1 MLSPSPCRIIVTV
14 ALADAS
20 GAELDSTAHSFEP
33 QSAVGHAGISFVFEK
48 DDQYHH
54 TFGGIDVRISPG
66 LRDPYENF
74 QISTSWTGDVYADI
88 ETEELPRLQSIKL
101 SVKWAG
107 PNSGKTDASQRT
119 EEHASKHLE
128 LANAPLPQPSNTP
141 REGRIANS
149 ETEDRPALT
158 ESQASPLSTAPYV
171 EVRSAEAATLPPRS
185 DPPESS
191 LTGAAPAITAFGTL
205 DSTHRTAPPSRA
217 DVNLTPGTNYV
228 A

>member
-74 QISTSWTGDVYADI
+74 QIAHPGQATFTPTSK
-88 ETEELPRLQSIKL
+88 PKSC
-101 SVKWAG
+101 
-107 PNSGKTDASQRT
+107 
-119 EEHASKHLE
+119 
-128 LANAPLPQPSNTP
+128 
-141 REGRIANS
+141 
-149 ETEDRPALT
+149 
-158 ESQASPLSTAPYV
+158 
-171 EVRSAEAATLPPRS
+171 
-185 DPPESS
+185 
-191 LTGAAPAITAFGTL
+191 
-205 DSTHRTAPPSRA
+205 
-217 DVNLTPGTNYV
+217 PGCK